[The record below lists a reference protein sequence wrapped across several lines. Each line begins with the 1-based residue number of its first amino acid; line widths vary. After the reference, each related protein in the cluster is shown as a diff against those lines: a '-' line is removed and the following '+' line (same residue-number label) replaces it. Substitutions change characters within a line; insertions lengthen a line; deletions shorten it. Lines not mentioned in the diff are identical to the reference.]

1 MFKLQLKIQGTYQVS
16 WTPPSLP
23 LSDGIWWHLMS
34 QVAQSRDPPHPHSG
48 QSVHRHSGELCSR
61 FAFNSVIFTLFH
73 PHIKQMRIFKA
84 VSEEVLS

>member
-34 QVAQSRDPPHPHSG
+34 QVAQSRDPPPIRTLGRVYTGTAGSC
-48 QSVHRHSGELCSR
+48 VHGL
-61 FAFNSVIFTLFH
+61 L
-73 PHIKQMRIFKA
+73 
-84 VSEEVLS
+84 

>member
-34 QVAQSRDPPHPHSG
+34 QVAQSRDPPPSALWAECTQAQWG
-48 QSVHRHSGELCSR
+48 AV
-61 FAFNSVIFTLFH
+61 FTVCF
-73 PHIKQMRIFKA
+73 
-84 VSEEVLS
+84 